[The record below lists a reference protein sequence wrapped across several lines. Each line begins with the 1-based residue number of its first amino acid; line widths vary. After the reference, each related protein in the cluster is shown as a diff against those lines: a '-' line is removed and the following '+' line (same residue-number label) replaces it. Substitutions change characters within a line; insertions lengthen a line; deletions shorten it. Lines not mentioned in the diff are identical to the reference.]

1 MLFLSNVWR
10 ICFIFAIF
18 LIKTQNK
25 EIDFCESNKLS
36 SVFNID
42 KDIHLVGVENNI
54 NIYWRYEF
62 NSNYSIVDKA
72 IAPLIK
78 ELNLRGCEK
87 LFYIN

>member
-1 MLFLSNVWR
+1 MPFISNVWR

-54 NIYWRYEF
+54 NIYWKYEF
-62 NSNYSIVDKA
+62 NSNYSIA
-72 IAPLIK
+72 IALLIK
-78 ELNLRGCEK
+78 ELNFRGCEK
-87 LFYIN
+87 LFY

>member
-1 MLFLSNVWR
+1 MLFLSNMWR
-10 ICFIFAIF
+10 ICFIFTIF

-54 NIYWRYEF
+54 NINWKYEF
-62 NSNYSIVDKA
+62 NSNYSTVDKA
-72 IAPLIK
+72 IAHLIK